1 VSPFSRCGYNIVT
14 SARLPL
20 SILLRA
26 CIALLFV
33 AVASLAPCGV
43 RDAAAQTPASP
54 QYRAFFV
61 DTYNTALS
69 TAADISTVVARAQ
82 AANANVLIAQVRRR
96 GDAWYLD
103 TSEPMPDGVSFPDG
117 FDPLRELLAQAHAAG
132 IQVHAWVVLGAI
144 WSQLTLPASP
154 QHVFTQHGFNDAGLV
169 PGRANWLTRTLQPD
183 GVMTSAGGYR
193 FGSDFWLDFGHP
205 DAAAYAASIVAQLV
219 ANYDI
224 DGLHLDRL
232 QYPDPTNTNTAP
244 PGTSLALSAGA
255 SVGYNE
261 TSLARFRHRYG
272 LANDA
277 TPGAEDPAWS
287 DWRRAQ
293 ISAVMRRIYVETI
306 AAKPQIQVS
315 AGLVASG
322 SAPIGDDQWP
332 ATEAASRAYQD
343 WRAWMEE
350 GIIDLGVPLNFR
362 PEHQAGQADAFN
374 AWLTWTR
381 AHLYQRAAIM
391 GLGAYQ
397 NAIEGTLRQ
406 IRRSIDGADAT
417 VLKGVAIYSMGA
429 HNAPVNDN
437 PFAVP
442 SQRDTPYRAFEDLAT
457 GLKTG
462 KTSAG
467 QQLEPRATAGVFA
480 PTAVPALT
488 PLPWKV
494 SPQTGVMK
502 GFVRHSDGSAVDSA
516 DVLIEGSGGDGET
529 SVTSTTDGNG
539 FYAKVNLGPG
549 TYRVNVLPAGD
560 GRHIS
565 SCSIDIVA
573 GGVSTLDLM
582 IDSGH
587 PTSAVCTTI
596 SSPSRSRLR

>member
-1 VSPFSRCGYNIVT
+1 
-14 SARLPL
+14 L

-26 CIALLFV
+26 CSALLFV
-33 AVASLAPCGV
+33 ALASLAPCGV
-43 RDAAAQTPASP
+43 HDAAAQTSAGP

-61 DTYNTALS
+61 DTYNTTLS
-69 TAADISTVVARAQ
+69 TVADISATITRAQ

-96 GDAWYLD
+96 GDAWYLT
-103 TSEPMPDGVSFPDG
+103 TSEPTPDGVGLADG

-144 WSQLTLPASP
+144 WSQLTLPAAP
-154 QHVFTQHGFNDAGLV
+154 QHVFTQHGFNGAGLV

-205 DAAAYAASIVAQLV
+205 DAAAYVASIVAELV

-232 QYPDPTNTNTAP
+232 QYPDPTNTNTTP
-244 PGTSLALSAGA
+244 PGGVNLAMSAGA

-272 LANDA
+272 LPNDA
-277 TPGAEDPAWS
+277 LPGAEDSAWS

-293 ISAVMRRIYVETI
+293 VSSVMRRIYVESL
-306 AAKPQIQVS
+306 AAKPQLQIS
-315 AGLVASG
+315 AGLVATG
-322 SAPIGDDQWP
+322 NAPIGDDQWL
-332 ATEAASRAYQD
+332 ATEAASHSYQD

-350 GIIDLGVPLNFR
+350 GIVDLGVPLNFR
-362 PEHQAGQADAFN
+362 PEHQAAQADAFN
-374 AWLTWTR
+374 GWLTWTR
-381 AHLYQRAAIM
+381 AHLYSRAAIM

-406 IRRSIDGADAT
+406 IRRSIEGVDQTA
-417 VLKGVAIYSMGA
+417 LKGVAIYSMGA

-467 QQLEPRATAGVFA
+467 QQLEPRSGTGVFA
-480 PTAVPALT
+480 PTAAPALT
-488 PLPWKV
+488 PLPWK
-494 SPQTGVMK
+494 SLPQTGLLK
-502 GFVRHSDGSAVDSA
+502 GFVRHGDGSAVDTA
-516 DVLIEGSGGDGET
+516 DIAIEGTSGDAPT
-529 SVTSTTDGNG
+529 SITTPTDGNG
-539 FYAKVNLGPG
+539 FYGRVGLTAG
-549 TYRVNVLPAGD
+549 TYRVHVQPAGE
-560 GRHIS
+560 GRYTS
-565 SCSIDIVA
+565 TCTIDIVP
-573 GGVSTLDLM
+573 GGASTLDLS
-582 IDSGH
+582 IDNGH
-587 PTSAVCTTI
+587 PTTAVCTTI
-596 SSPSRSRLR
+596 SSPSRSHLR

>member
-1 VSPFSRCGYNIVT
+1 
-14 SARLPL
+14 L

-26 CIALLFV
+26 CVALLFV
-33 AVASLAPCGV
+33 ALASLTPCGV
-43 RDAAAQTPASP
+43 RDAAAQTPVSP

-61 DTYNTALS
+61 DTYNTALT
-69 TAADISTVVARAQ
+69 TAADISGVISRAQ

-103 TSEPMPDGVSFPDG
+103 TSEPTADGVAFADG

-154 QHVFTQHGFNDAGLV
+154 VHVFTQHGFNGAGLV

-205 DAAAYAASIVAQLV
+205 DAAAYTATLVGQLV
-219 ANYDI
+219 AGYDI

-244 PGTSLALSAGA
+244 PGASFQSSAGA

-261 TSLARFRHRYG
+261 VSLARYRHRYG

-277 TPGAEDPAWS
+277 LPPAAEDPTWS

-293 ISAVMRRIYVETI
+293 VTAVMRRIYVEAI

-322 SAPIGDDQWP
+322 NAPIGDDQWL
-332 ATEAASRAYQD
+332 ATDAASHAYQD

-350 GIIDLGVPLNFR
+350 GIVDLGVPLNFR
-362 PEHQAGQADAFN
+362 PEHQPAQAEAFN
-374 AWLTWTR
+374 QWLSWTR
-381 AHLYQRAAIM
+381 AHLYARTAIM

-406 IRRSIDGADAT
+406 IRRSIEGIDTT

-457 GLKTG
+457 ALKTG
-462 KTSAG
+462 KTSGG
-467 QQLEPRATAGVFA
+467 QQVEPRASVGVFA
-480 PTAVPALT
+480 QTAAPALM
-488 PLPWKV
+488 PLPWKL
-494 SPQTGVMK
+494 SPQTGLLK
-502 GFVRHSDGSAVDSA
+502 GFVRHTDGSAVDSA
-516 DVLIEGSGGDGET
+516 DLLIESTSGDSPT
-529 SVTSTTDGNG
+529 SATTATDGNG
-539 FYAKVNLGPG
+539 FYGKVGLPTG
-549 TYRVNVLPAGD
+549 TYRVNVLPSGD
-560 GRHIS
+560 GRYIS
-565 SCSIDIVA
+565 SCTIDVVA
-573 GGVSTLDLM
+573 GGASTLDLS
-582 IDSGH
+582 IDTGH
-587 PTSAVCTTI
+587 PTTAICTTI
-596 SSPSRSRLR
+596 SSPSRSR